1 MVPTVLTLLGQPVAD
16 DMDGRVLTQIFT
28 EPVEPGRIASYEPPH
43 PQDGVWRDL
52 PAEESDPF
60 AAHAALRQLAELGYV
75 ELPADGDAA
84 KLAAGIERDRRN
96 TLAQVLVS
104 TGRIAEAVE
113 LLRGL
118 LAEHDNPDD
127 RCRLALYLAGL
138 GRFDEAEELIAGVPT
153 GNLASPLPQ
162 LILGQVRLAQGR
174 LEEAQAMLEPL
185 GRADFPLSYLHT
197 TLGKVYARR
206 GMLPEAEAMFRRALE
221 RDDDN
226 AEAHDHLGTI
236 LRRTGRFEDAVY
248 EHMRSAALLHARP
261 GTHIHLGMALARTG
275 QYDWAIRAF
284 EVAVELAPDHV
295 FAHRSLMHLYRRV
308 KGDDAKAREHFN
320 RAVELRRRSQVAP
333 AAAGEKR

>member
-1 MVPTVLTLLGQPVAD
+1 MLALLGLPVPA
-16 DMDGRVLTQIFT
+16 DMDGRALTQIFKRARRT
-28 EPVEPGRIASYEPPH
+28 RTDRFLRAEPH
-43 PQDGVWRDL
+43 PHDGVWRDL

-60 AAHAALRQLAELGYV
+60 AAHAALQQLAALGYV
-75 ELPADGDAA
+75 ELPADGDTA
-84 KLAAGIERDRRN
+84 KLAAGIERDRRQN
-96 TLAQVLVS
+96 LAQVLVS

-118 LAEHDNPDD
+118 LAENDHPDD

-138 GRFDEAEELIAGVPT
+138 GRFAEAEELISKVPT

-185 GRADFPLSYLHT
+185 GRAEFPLSYLHT

-206 GMLPEAEAMFRRALE
+206 GLLTEAEDMFRRALE

-248 EHMRSAALLHARP
+248 EHMRSAALQHDRP

-275 QYDWAIRAF
+275 QFDWAIRAF
-284 EVAVELAPDHV
+284 EVAVELAPDHL
-295 FAHRSLMHLYRRV
+295 FARRSLMHLYRRV
-308 KGDDAKAREHFN
+308 KGDDAKAREHFHH
-320 RAVELRRRSQVAP
+320 VMEFRRRAQDANTP
-333 AAAGEKR
+333 AAEKN